1 MGCPCILLANRG
13 GDMIT
18 VAWSLNLSD
27 QKATSMQTASMMTSG
42 NFRAQ
47 ITVHGAC
54 YAVAVIMSGT
64 CSLNDQMR

>member
-18 VAWSLNLSD
+18 VALLLNLSG
-27 QKATSMQTASMMTSG
+27 QKDSSVQTASMMTSG

-47 ITVHGAC
+47 ITVPGAS

-64 CSLNDQMR
+64 RSLNDQMR